1 MRKLTII
8 IIATLLFSGSYLMFN
23 SQAAQTNY
31 EDDYVEWQIIQNNRL
46 FVIGDDADTATL
58 SRNKSTSIGTTGG
71 ETIGFTQ
78 GYQQLMSIESQP
90 VVEGFNG
97 TLNITA
103 FFPGWLENAP
113 FATYCQSTG
122 VINPGAENKMASIR
136 VTILSG
142 STEVYRESSPYQA
155 ITAMNEND
163 AANMST
169 PMKQVNMTI
178 HPNSTFTLIL
188 EVHNACDA
196 QMRIGWGGYG
206 QFSGGVDLIGDL
218 HAPEFRVTIDQSR
231 LAHLEFIPMTMWGL
245 DDMED
250 MSFSLWGPIPSDDRS
265 HLDADQL
272 QEAFNW
278 DPSITVP
285 ERKVEGNRSALTW
298 SGKVP
303 LPVGDGVLDVC
314 IRVVDGKSTDKCH
327 IRGLVRYSVDS
338 EEDIILSS
346 GLWLSIAV
354 SFSGLGFIIYAFRQE
369 LLIPLP
375 LVVAVL
381 IGGLLMIPLASDI
394 PDLSSDN
401 KQSDNT
407 RVPAFI
413 LLSSSGDS
421 VSLEELLSE
430 HDAVVVGLSLPASYN
445 AYDHISEFD
454 TAKDRLGDD
463 VAFVQILTG
472 DDARMVDLEPLNEK
486 VNGKWPL
493 LLDDGSS
500 SFASGLPSGISDSV
514 VIIDSSGHVV
524 DHRAPTMSSKEIID
538 SVESLSTGGP
548 QSSFTTMAL
557 LLGPCLGLLLLAL
570 PRAGWRA
577 PEKPLPPGTLWAS
590 IILTGGLGWAMV
602 NLPQLLIVFAPL
614 DADHRIWLDILMG
627 LWMIQMVIVTAIRG
641 NPFEVSFISNKLHSI
656 APNAFSEWRELE
668 DLERDLLIGTWVG
681 WMAFMLM
688 PDTLPQGVGGT
699 ILTGGFGWLAGPFLF
714 CVQLFSAGLVVL
726 IIRFIASWGG
736 RISQMFGAVGY
747 QIFSRSN
754 AWAMTPI
761 AIWFT
766 ITLAMSL

>member
-1 MRKLTII
+1 MRKLPIMLII
-8 IIATLLFSGSYLMFN
+8 TLLFSGSLVALN
-23 SQAAQTNY
+23 SQAAQPVY
-31 EDDYVEWQIIQNNRL
+31 EPGYVEWDVIQNNRL

-78 GYQQLMSIESQP
+78 GYQQVMIIESPP

-97 TLNITA
+97 TLNVTA

-142 STEVYRESSPYQA
+142 STEIYRETSPYQT

-163 AANMST
+163 AANLST

-178 HPNSTFTLIL
+178 HPGSTFTLIL

-196 QMRIGWGGYG
+196 QMRVGWGGYG
-206 QFSGGVDLIGDL
+206 QFSGGIDLIGNL

-231 LAHLEFIPMTMWGL
+231 VAHMEFIPMTMWGL
-245 DDMED
+245 DDMVD

-265 HLDADQL
+265 HLDSDQL

-278 DPSITVP
+278 DPTMTVP

-298 SGKVP
+298 SGREP
-303 LPVGDGVLDVC
+303 LPIGDGVLDVC

-327 IRGLVRYSVDS
+327 IRGLVRYSVES
-338 EEDIILSS
+338 TQEIILDSS
-346 GLWLSIAV
+346 VWLSIVV
-354 SFSGLGFIIYAFRQE
+354 SLSGFGFIIYAFRQE
-369 LLIPLP
+369 LLIPIP
-375 LVVAVL
+375 LMIAVL
-381 IGGLLMIPLASDI
+381 IGGLMMIPLASDA
-394 PDLSSDN
+394 PDFN
-401 KQSDNT
+401 KEPIRGDYT
-407 RVPAFI
+407 RAPAFI
-413 LLSSSGDS
+413 LLSNTGES

-430 HDAVVVGLSLPASYN
+430 YDAVVVGLSLPASYN
-445 AYDHISEFD
+445 AYDHITEFE
-454 TAKDRLGDD
+454 TAKDKLGGD

-472 DDARMVDLEPLNEK
+472 DDARMVDLEPLNER
-486 VNGKWPL
+486 VDGKWPL

-500 SFASGLPSGISDSV
+500 SFASGLPSGVSDSV

-524 DHRAPTMSSKEIID
+524 EHRAPTMSSKEIID
-538 SVESLSTGGP
+538 SVDSLSTGGP

-570 PRAGWRA
+570 PRAGWSA

-590 IILTGGLGWAMV
+590 IILAGGLGWLMV

-627 LWMIQMVIVTAIRG
+627 LWMVQMAIVTAVRG
-641 NPFEVSFISNKLHSI
+641 NPFEVSYIANKLHSI
-656 APNAFSEWRELE
+656 APSAFSDWRDLE

-688 PDTLPQGVGGT
+688 PDILPQGVGGT
-699 ILTGGFGWLAGPFLF
+699 ILTGGFGWLAGPFLL